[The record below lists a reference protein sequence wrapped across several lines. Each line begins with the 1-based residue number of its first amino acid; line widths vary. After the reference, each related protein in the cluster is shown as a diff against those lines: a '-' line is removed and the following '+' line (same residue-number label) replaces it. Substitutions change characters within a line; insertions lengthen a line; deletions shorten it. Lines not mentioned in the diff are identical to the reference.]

1 VAILVDFQKVREDSQ
16 EVEYVFGFPRMD
28 RRLVIEKQSRQG
40 KPLDGTDDLLYRKAY
55 AKIVRTSINEAT
67 WPDKGGYAA

>member
-1 VAILVDFQKVREDSQ
+1 MAILVDFQKVREDSQ

-40 KPLDGTDDLLYRKAY
+40 TPLDGTEDLLYRKAY
-55 AKIVRTSINEAT
+55 TTIVRTLVDEAT